1 MKTFKQFREQ
11 NDNAD
16 PKAVKAQE
24 IDAARKMMAA
34 KTSDAR
40 KFYEKKRAAMEKL
53 SEEDPMISYRKN
65 VDAQHLVPTRSGSK
79 GDEE

>member
-11 NDNAD
+11 NDNPD

-34 KTSDAR
+34 KTPDAR
-40 KFYEKKRAAMEKL
+40 KFYEKKRAAMKNL

>member
-11 NDNAD
+11 NDNPD

-24 IDAARKMMAA
+24 VNASREIMKS
-34 KTSDAR
+34 KTPDAR
-40 KFYEKKRAAMEKL
+40 KFYEKKLAAMKKL
-53 SEEDPMISYRKN
+53 SEEDPMISYRKG